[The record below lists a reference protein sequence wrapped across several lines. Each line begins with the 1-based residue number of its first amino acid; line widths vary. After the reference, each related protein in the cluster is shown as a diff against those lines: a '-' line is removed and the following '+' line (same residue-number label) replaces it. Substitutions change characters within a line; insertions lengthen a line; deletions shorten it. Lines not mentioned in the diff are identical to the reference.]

1 MPVFISLVHH
11 IFKSA
16 PSKFKSTYSFISL
29 IKIRKMLYFEAQKL
43 TSQIGLNQLQMCE
56 LPNIDC

>member
-16 PSKFKSTYSFISL
+16 PSKFKNTFISL